1 MIIVMRNN
9 KEIKN
14 DFLDLGIDYLKH
26 SESNFD
32 IVENVP
38 VEPSEK
44 DKKKQQ
50 DELENEK
57 IQAYNAKLEAILD
70 VKYDLNKLNYES
82 NLQTIIREDGNY
94 VNSTIPTQIHKIY
107 VRMINNNEL
116 MREIK
121 DKKFQN
127 YLAVRKNLELVLNK
141 IIASKNYKLNY
152 ILPVINIH
160 MNELDKYLLTYMVD
174 LNFKANKESIIE
186 YIKRKIRQKKEKK
199 LR

>member
-174 LNFKANKESIIE
+174 LNFKANKESIVE
-186 YIKRKIRQKKEKK
+186 YIKRKIRQKKEKR